1 MTIFGWDAS
10 HYDGTLSLATMQ
22 RAKSEGIEFF
32 THKLGEGANQSD
44 NDLTA
49 AGALTNAKSA
59 GISVLGGYWFCHGDS
74 PAVAQ
79 ADLFVAVADA
89 MVPWWR
95 THPHWVWQPDCE
107 TESGHG
113 KPSPT
118 WIKEFSD
125 RLTAKTGRL
134 VIVYASHGMYANTL
148 TGLAHPLW
156 NANYPSSRQAGF
168 KDLYPGDSYSGWTK
182 YSGQTPEIAQYS
194 STATIAGKT
203 TCDANA
209 FRGTLAQLQALV
221 TGVPGAPTNPSTPD
235 TGDDMATAQEIVD
248 AYFAHK
254 LPDGQTI
261 DAWYQANDARTST
274 EVNVQNKTMID
285 TLAVIAENTTPVAVP
300 PNPPATT

>member
-10 HYDGTLSLATMQ
+10 HYDGPLSETTLVT
-22 RAKSEGIEFF
+22 AKSQGIELF
-32 THKLGEGANQSD
+32 THKLGEGNDQDD
-44 NDLTA
+44 NDSTA
-49 AGALTNAKSA
+49 AAALTNAKNA
-59 GISVLGGYWFCHGDS
+59 GISVLGGYWFCWGDS

-79 ADLFVAVADA
+79 ADLFIEVADA

-95 THPHWVWQPDCE
+95 THPHWFWQPDCE
-107 TESGHG
+107 TETGHG
-113 KPSPT
+113 KPSPS
-118 WIKEFSD
+118 WIKQFSD
-125 RLTAKTGRL
+125 HLVAKTGRL

-148 TGLAHPLW
+148 SGLGHPLW
-156 NANYPSSRQAGF
+156 NANYPSNRQAPF
-168 KDLYPGDSYSGWTK
+168 KSLYPGDSYPGWNP
-182 YSGQTPEIAQYS
+182 YSSQTPVLAQYS

-209 FRGTLAQLQALV
+209 YRGTLTQLQALV
-221 TGVPGAPTNPSTPD
+221 TGPPSAPTTPD
-235 TGDDMATAQEIVD
+235 TGDTMPTAEEIVN

-274 EVNVQNKTMID
+274 EVNVQNKTIID